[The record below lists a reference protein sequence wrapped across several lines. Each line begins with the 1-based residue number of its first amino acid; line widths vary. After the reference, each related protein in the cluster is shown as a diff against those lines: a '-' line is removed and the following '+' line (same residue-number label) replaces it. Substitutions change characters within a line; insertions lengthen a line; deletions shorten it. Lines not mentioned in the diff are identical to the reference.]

1 MNLTEQVSKAQ
12 VKNILAKLKAGKTIS
27 RQEQRAVEAY
37 ESTGSTQVV
46 AQREAARH
54 YGVSQAAIARWVRL
68 GCPMTSYEA
77 IDRWRADRVDEEPT
91 NANTAKLKKTLLEV
105 ELLDLKIQ
113 QQRGELV
120 SKALMRE
127 QGQRVGALIVAEFA
141 AMANDAPGQLAGAD
155 EATIRDRLEA
165 RFAVL
170 IGRLRAAIEEMDAA
184 APVG

>member
-1 MNLTEQVSKAQ
+1 MRKSTAINLVAAFFGCSARSVWAWVSSGLTIEDPKAIEAFVLAITRPAKGVHLRIREGKIAERISEIFEQQGDKEEEETEGLTLKEKKV
-12 VKNILAKLKAGKTIS
+12 AK
-27 RQEQRAVEAY
+27 
-37 ESTGSTQVV
+37 
-46 AQREAARH
+46 
-54 YGVSQAAIARWVRL
+54 
-68 GCPMTSYEA
+68 
-77 IDRWRADRVDEEPT
+77 
-91 NANTAKLKKTLLEV
+91 EV